1 MENHIE
7 YIFPYPPTSNHYWGQ
22 VGNRRFVG
30 KAGLAFRK
38 EVSIIALKRT
48 QSLYNARLKVKVY
61 LYPPDKRKRDIDNN
75 MKSLLDA
82 MEHAGVYENDSQID
96 ELHIV
101 RSEVIKGGG
110 CKVILEAISSET
122 SSNSHLLH
130 TD

>member
-1 MENHIE
+1 MKIE

-30 KAGLAFRK
+30 KAGLLFRQNVK
-38 EVSIIALKRT
+38 NIALKRT
-48 QSLYNARLKVKVY
+48 QLLYNARLKVKVY
-61 LYPPDKRKRDIDNN
+61 LYPPDRRKRDIDNN

-110 CKVILEAISSET
+110 CKVILEAISS
-122 SSNSHLLH
+122 
-130 TD
+130 